1 MIDFEEAEKQFNQY
15 VSSYDMK
22 NENIKL
28 KLEHSFRV
36 EQESYNIA
44 QSLNLS
50 EEQKELAK
58 LIGLLHDIG
67 RFEQVTIYNTFKDS
81 VSIDH
86 AEFGVEQLIKNNF
99 IRRFISTSK
108 YDKIIF
114 EAIRNHNKYSIDSN
128 LNEEVMLQAKIIRD
142 ADKVDIMNLLQYK
155 PFQLLYKKADISD
168 EKLSDAVYEQILN
181 KKLIKNSNG
190 NSSNIDKWVWTIA
203 FIYDLNFEYSFQE
216 IKKRNYI
223 ENLINRIDY
232 KDEQTKQRMEK
243 IKKISIE
250 DIEEKIKK

>member
-1 MIDFEEAEKQFNQY
+1 M
-15 VSSYDMK
+15 
-22 NENIKL
+22 
-28 KLEHSFRV
+28 
-36 EQESYNIA
+36 
-44 QSLNLS
+44 
-50 EEQKELAK
+50 
-58 LIGLLHDIG
+58 
-67 RFEQVTIYNTFKDS
+67 TF
-81 VSIDH
+81 
-86 AEFGVEQLIKNNF
+86 L
-99 IRRFISTSK
+99 
-108 YDKIIF
+108 
-114 EAIRNHNKYSIDSN
+114 
-128 LNEEVMLQAKIIRD
+128 MLQAKIIRD

>member
-1 MIDFEEAEKQFNQY
+1 
-15 VSSYDMK
+15 
-22 NENIKL
+22 
-28 KLEHSFRV
+28 
-36 EQESYNIA
+36 
-44 QSLNLS
+44 
-50 EEQKELAK
+50 
-58 LIGLLHDIG
+58 
-67 RFEQVTIYNTFKDS
+67 
-81 VSIDH
+81 
-86 AEFGVEQLIKNNF
+86 
-99 IRRFISTSK
+99 
-108 YDKIIF
+108 
-114 EAIRNHNKYSIDSN
+114 
-128 LNEEVMLQAKIIRD
+128 MLQAKIIRD
-142 ADKVDIMNLLQYK
+142 ADKLDIMNLLQYK

-232 KDEQTKQRMEK
+232 KDEQTKQRMDK

>member
-1 MIDFEEAEKQFNQY
+1 
-15 VSSYDMK
+15 
-22 NENIKL
+22 
-28 KLEHSFRV
+28 
-36 EQESYNIA
+36 
-44 QSLNLS
+44 
-50 EEQKELAK
+50 
-58 LIGLLHDIG
+58 
-67 RFEQVTIYNTFKDS
+67 
-81 VSIDH
+81 
-86 AEFGVEQLIKNNF
+86 
-99 IRRFISTSK
+99 
-108 YDKIIF
+108 
-114 EAIRNHNKYSIDSN
+114 
-128 LNEEVMLQAKIIRD
+128 MLQAKIIRD
-142 ADKVDIMNLLQYK
+142 ADKLDIMNLLQYK

>member
-1 MIDFEEAEKQFNQY
+1 MIDFEEAEKQFKQY

-128 LNEEVMLQAKIIRD
+128 LNEEEMLQAKIIRD
-142 ADKVDIMNLLQYK
+142 ADKLDIMNLLQYK

-168 EKLSDAVYEQILN
+168 ENQVKNMIDEINEKLGGIDILVNNAALCINEFFKKRTAEDFKRTLEVNILGTYLVSKYASKNMIN
-181 KKLIKNSNG
+181 KK
-190 NSSNIDKWVWTIA
+190 
-203 FIYDLNFEYSFQE
+203 
-216 IKKRNYI
+216 
-223 ENLINRIDY
+223 
-232 KDEQTKQRMEK
+232 
-243 IKKISIE
+243 
-250 DIEEKIKK
+250 

>member
-1 MIDFEEAEKQFNQY
+1 
-15 VSSYDMK
+15 
-22 NENIKL
+22 
-28 KLEHSFRV
+28 
-36 EQESYNIA
+36 
-44 QSLNLS
+44 
-50 EEQKELAK
+50 
-58 LIGLLHDIG
+58 
-67 RFEQVTIYNTFKDS
+67 
-81 VSIDH
+81 
-86 AEFGVEQLIKNNF
+86 
-99 IRRFISTSK
+99 
-108 YDKIIF
+108 
-114 EAIRNHNKYSIDSN
+114 
-128 LNEEVMLQAKIIRD
+128 MLQAKIIRD

>member
-1 MIDFEEAEKQFNQY
+1 
-15 VSSYDMK
+15 MK
-22 NENIKL
+22 E
-28 KLEHSFRV
+28 
-36 EQESYNIA
+36 
-44 QSLNLS
+44 
-50 EEQKELAK
+50 
-58 LIGLLHDIG
+58 
-67 RFEQVTIYNTFKDS
+67 
-81 VSIDH
+81 
-86 AEFGVEQLIKNNF
+86 
-99 IRRFISTSK
+99 
-108 YDKIIF
+108 
-114 EAIRNHNKYSIDSN
+114 
-128 LNEEVMLQAKIIRD
+128 MLQAKIIRD
-142 ADKVDIMNLLQYK
+142 ADKLDIMNLLQYK